1 MYLIIVYLYTVSVF
15 ILHTLFSKGEMLEH
29 AASGT
34 PARAKDNTS
43 TQHKHRLI
51 TYKHSALFPTAV
63 SISIIVQYCVR
74 YDS

>member
-1 MYLIIVYLYTVSVF
+1 MYSIIVYLYTVSVF

-29 AASGT
+29 AAAGT
-34 PARAKDNTS
+34 RARAKDNT
-43 TQHKHRLI
+43 TQHKQRLI

-63 SISIIVQYCVR
+63 SISIIVQHCVR